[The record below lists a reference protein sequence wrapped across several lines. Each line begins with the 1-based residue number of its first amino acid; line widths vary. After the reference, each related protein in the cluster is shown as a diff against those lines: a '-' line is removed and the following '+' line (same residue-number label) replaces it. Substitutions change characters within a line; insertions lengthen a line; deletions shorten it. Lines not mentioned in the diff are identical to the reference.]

1 MNEKQLQFRV
11 GLFVLGCLAVAFV
24 LILQFSDLVRV
35 WESTYSLAI
44 HFEQAA
50 GLSEGAPV
58 EQNGI
63 SIGSVRRVVLDEE
76 HGGVLVIVEIR
87 DRYKLRLDSKPALVR
102 SLFGDATVSFTPGR
116 SEQFIPP
123 NRRLEGE
130 APQDVNE
137 IVQRL
142 ETNLGATMESF
153 ELTSAEWRRVGQNL
167 NHLMETEQGNLDGVV
182 ERAAIALDRLTT
194 TMESANLALTSAN
207 QLISDP
213 EVQHGLRDTI
223 TALPELVTETR
234 ETIGAARGAI
244 AQVEANLANLSAATD
259 PLAEHSHTI
268 VARLDGSLYQLEGML
283 TELNQLAQVVN
294 SGEGSLQ
301 RFSTDPE
308 LYDNLN
314 RSAAAMSVMLHNL
327 GPIMDDMRIFSD
339 RVARHPELLGVSGA
353 FRGSS
358 GIKDPSDESPS
369 QDSGLFGSGMPG
381 PQWFGSSESVLPA
394 AAWEPEE

>member
-1 MNEKQLQFRV
+1 M
-11 GLFVLGCLAVAFV
+11 FVIVSLAVAFV

-35 WESTYSLAI
+35 WEATYSLAI
-44 HFEQAA
+44 HFDQAA

-63 SIGSVRRVVLDEE
+63 PIGSVRRVVLDEE

-87 DRYKLRLDSKPALVR
+87 DRHRLRLDSKPALVR
-102 SLFGDATVSFTPGR
+102 SLFGDATISFSPGS

-123 NRRLEGE
+123 NRRLEGA
-130 APQDVNE
+130 APEDVNE

-142 ETNLGATMESF
+142 ETNLTTTMESF

-167 NHLMETEQGNLDGVV
+167 NHLMETEQGNLDGVI
-182 ERAAIALDRLTT
+182 ERAAIALDRLTI
-194 TMESANLALTSAN
+194 TMDSANTALTSAN
-207 QLISDP
+207 QLLNDP

-223 TALPELVTETR
+223 AALPGLVADTR

-244 AQVEANLANLSAATD
+244 VRVEENLANLSAATD

-268 VARLDGSLYQLEGML
+268 VTRLDGSLYQLEGML
-283 TELNQLAQVVN
+283 TELHQLAQVVN
-294 SGEGSLQ
+294 AGEGSLQ

-314 RSAAAMSVMLHNL
+314 RSASAMAVMLQNM
-327 GPIMDDMRIFSD
+327 GPIMEDLRIFSD

-353 FRGSS
+353 LRGSS
-358 GIKDPSDESPS
+358 GLKDPTEETSTWG
-369 QDSGLFGSGMPG
+369 SGLFGQGMSGPE
-381 PQWFGSSESVLPA
+381 WFGSSESVLPA
-394 AAWEPEE
+394 AAWEADE